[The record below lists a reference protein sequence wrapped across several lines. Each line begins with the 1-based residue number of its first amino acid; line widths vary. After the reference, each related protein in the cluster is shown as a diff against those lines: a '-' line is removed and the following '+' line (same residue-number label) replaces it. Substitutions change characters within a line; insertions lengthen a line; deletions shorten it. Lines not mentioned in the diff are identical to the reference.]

1 MNTYKEIKEIAKL
14 RAKTKRLIN
23 TIAEK
28 CGDRCEG
35 VDWDSAEFVS
45 LDKED
50 IQDFIT
56 HNGEDEDYFVE
67 QSRGYCEDDY
77 YGHLY
82 FKTDVP
88 GQYVKVY
95 FEC

>member
-23 TIAEK
+23 VIAEK
-28 CGDRCEG
+28 YGDMCEG

-45 LDKED
+45 LDRED

-56 HNGEDEDYFVE
+56 HNGEEEDYFVE
-67 QSRGYCEDDY
+67 QSRGYFEDDY